1 MGKMIWASFGFKGEG
16 SSEQC
21 PATAGY
27 RARRGGST
35 KKEKGPSWDGFSFV
49 LGQCVEY
56 NMADHHIPLT
66 HMVWIWG
73 RMDCPDG

>member
-1 MGKMIWASFGFKGEG
+1 MVKMMWTLFDFKGEG
-16 SSEQC
+16 SSEQR
-21 PATAGY
+21 PATAGTEQEEEGPLKKR
-27 RARRGGST
+27 RAHRGMV
-35 KKEKGPSWDGFSFV
+35 FFFA

>member
-1 MGKMIWASFGFKGEG
+1 MVLKEWVLASNVPLQRDTEQEEEG
-16 SSEQC
+16 
-21 PATAGY
+21 PLKK
-27 RARRGGST
+27 RRVHRGMVI
-35 KKEKGPSWDGFSFV
+35 FFV

-56 NMADHHIPLT
+56 NMADHHVPLT

>member
-1 MGKMIWASFGFKGEG
+1 MSRTYFCRDVDDNFFGIIYNM
-16 SSEQC
+16 
-21 PATAGY
+21 AGY

-35 KKEKGPSWDGFSFV
+35 KKEKGPSWDGFSIV

>member
-1 MGKMIWASFGFKGEG
+1 MSRTYFCRDVDDNFLELFITWRDTEQEEEG
-16 SSEQC
+16 
-21 PATAGY
+21 PLKKR
-27 RARRGGST
+27 RAHRGLV
-35 KKEKGPSWDGFSFV
+35 FFV
-49 LGQCVEY
+49 LGQCVED